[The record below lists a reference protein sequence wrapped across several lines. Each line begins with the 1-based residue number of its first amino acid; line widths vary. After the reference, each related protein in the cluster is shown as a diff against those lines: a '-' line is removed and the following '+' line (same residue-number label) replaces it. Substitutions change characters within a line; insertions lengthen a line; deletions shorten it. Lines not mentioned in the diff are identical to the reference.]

1 MKISRFFHLG
11 VLSAICILSALTLQ
25 AQIEFGV
32 KFGINVSELAAERF
46 SPVSIGGNQQF
57 IRNFPRKGINTG
69 IIMSVPITKHW
80 SLQPELVFSEQ
91 GATGKPQSEYLVSAT
106 QAYQYNWLNLPI
118 LLKYTWPTGLFA
130 ETGPQ
135 AGLLLNAEIAQTVV
149 GAQYTSWYNVNNQY
163 KKIDLGWTF
172 GVGYISPINLGF
184 DLRYT
189 YGLTNIANIQTG
201 ETAPVQKGDIK
212 NSVVSFGVFYLFGK
226 PRVSM
231 EP

>member
-1 MKISRFFHLG
+1 MKISRLFPAGILA
-11 VLSAICILSALTLQ
+11 VICTLFALNLQ
-25 AQIEFGV
+25 AQIEIGA
-32 KFGINVSELAAERF
+32 KFGINVSELSADRF
-46 SPVSIGGNQQF
+46 SPVNIGGNPQY

-69 IIMSVPITKHW
+69 LILSVPINKHW

-91 GATGKPQSEYLVSAT
+91 GATGKPQSQYLISAT
-106 QAYQYNWLNLPI
+106 QKYQYNWLNLPI
-118 LLKYTWPTGLFA
+118 LLKYTWQTGFFA

-149 GAQYTSWYNVNNQY
+149 GAINTSWYNVNNQY
-163 KKIDLGWTF
+163 KKIDIGWAL

-189 YGLTNIANIQTG
+189 LGLTNIANISAG
-201 ETAPVQKGDIK
+201 EMAPVQNGNIK

-226 PRVSM
+226 PRISA